1 MIKVKLLNSDDEHI
15 NVILNR
21 VTNNGTFMVYTSY
34 PMYRNW
40 PFSGFSYKKILIIR
54 YKSIDFNKLKLHNSH
69 RILICQYT
77 KKGESDIL
85 KQ

>member
-21 VTNNGTFMVYTSY
+21 VTNNGTFMVYT
-34 PMYRNW
+34 NW

-54 YKSIDFNKLKLHNSH
+54 YKFIDFNKLKLHNSH
-69 RILICQYT
+69 RILICKYT